1 MENIH
6 WYEVE
11 QCEAN
16 RDIKQFRNFEDI
28 PKERLSES
36 SLVAWIVSGSGKLAK
51 IPVEERTER
60 LLWSAVRHDKDAYD
74 LIPACDVNNHRE
86 LSLEALR
93 HSNTYFSSIPE
104 AYKDEQ
110 FLIDMTERG
119 SHSIKNIGLADRY
132 DHLLTDFTAM
142 VICSRSV
149 SQALSYCEA
158 GGEKARALLKDEYV
172 LEAIKKQTSDFG
184 SLKSLGKEYLLIS
197 LLADGFWPAEEN
209 FNFPPEVHALRSP
222 PSSPK
227 EAVERYSVATALGHK
242 VLHRCWLQAQPKPQ
256 VIDELQSFQKGL
268 DELFIIYPEHEL
280 REYMKSYRSIRG
292 RLLEQDL
299 GM

>member
-16 RDIKQFRNFEDI
+16 RDIRQFKNFEDI
-28 PKERLSES
+28 PKERVSES
-36 SLVAWIVSGSGKLAK
+36 SLVAWIVSGAGKLAK

-60 LLWSAVRHDKDAYD
+60 LLWVAVRHDQEAYD

-93 HSNTYFSSIPE
+93 NSKTFFASIPE

-119 SHSIKNIGLADRY
+119 SQSIQNIGLADRY

-142 VICSRSV
+142 TICSRSI
-149 SQALSYCEA
+149 SQALSFCEA
-158 GGEKARALLKDEYV
+158 GGDKARVLLKDEYV
-172 LEAIKKQTSDFG
+172 IEAIKKQTSDFG
-184 SLKSLGKEYLLIS
+184 SLKALGKEYLLIG
-197 LLADGFWPAEEN
+197 LLADGYWPAAHN
-209 FNFPPEVHALRSP
+209 FNYPPETHTLREP
-222 PSSPK
+222 PSSPRD
-227 EAVERYSVATALGHK
+227 AVERCSATTSLGHR
-242 VLHRCWLQAQPKPQ
+242 VLHRCWLRAQPMDQ
-256 VIDELQSFQKGL
+256 VVHELQAFPKGL
-268 DELFIIYPEHEL
+268 NELFELYPEREL
-280 REYMKSYRSIRG
+280 RSYLKTSRSIRG